1 MSNDIL
7 YQSTSINTARLER
20 IGAHSHIRGL
30 GLNELLEARDEPPS
44 GSKSGATPSH
54 NMIGQ
59 VAARRAMGIVLKMIR
74 KGKIGGR
81 SVLLAGP
88 PSTGKTALAM
98 ALAQELG
105 PDVPFTNLSASQVF
119 SLELSKTEALTQA
132 VRRSMGVRIVEE
144 TEIIEGE
151 VVEIQIDSLLP
162 SSASGG
168 DSSKAK
174 GGGIT
179 KSGRLTLCTT
189 EMETIY
195 DLGSKMIDMLR
206 SEKVSAGDVIRIDK
220 ASGKISKLGRSF
232 SRSRD
237 YDAVSSTTKF
247 VQTPEGE
254 LMKRKEVVHTVSLH
268 EIDVIN
274 SRQQGFLALF
284 AGDTG
289 EISQEIRDQIDSK
302 VAEWR
307 DEGRATLV
315 PGVLFIDEVHML
327 DLECFSFLNRALES
341 EMAPVLV
348 IATNR
353 GVSKIRGT
361 EYTSPHGIPLDLLD
375 RLMIISTQPYSVDDI
390 RRILLVRC
398 DEEEVDMEPT
408 ALELLTRIASET
420 SLRYAINLIITSQ
433 LNAKKHKRSVVA
445 MEDVERC
452 FDLFV
457 DVKRSTKLLIKYQND
472 FLFNEI
478 DASLS
483 QSTTNKDKDGDGK
496 PAAEEEGKMEE
507 EKSTMDSV
515 QPMEES

>member
-1 MSNDIL
+1 MSDDI
-7 YQSTSINTARLER
+7 QFQQAADAARLER
-20 IGAHSHIRGL
+20 IGAHSHIHGL
-30 GLNELLEARDEPPS
+30 GLNELLESVKQSSD
-44 GSKSGATPSH
+44 

-59 VAARRAMGIVLKMIR
+59 EKARRAMGIVLKMIR
-74 KGKIGGR
+74 VGKIGGR

-88 PSTGKTALAM
+88 PGTGKTALAM
-98 ALAQELG
+98 GLAQELG
-105 PDVPFTNLSASQVF
+105 QDVPFTNLSASQVF

-144 TEIIEGE
+144 AEVIEGE
-151 VVEIQIDSLLP
+151 VVEIQIDSFLP
-162 SSASGG
+162 TA
-168 DSSKAK
+168 DKK
-174 GGGIT
+174 GPS

-189 EMETIY
+189 EMETVY
-195 DLGSKMIDMLR
+195 DLGTKMIEMLR

-254 LMKRKEVVHTVSLH
+254 LQKRKEVVHTVSLH

-289 EISQEIRDQIDSK
+289 EIRQEIRDQIDAK

-307 DEGRATLV
+307 EEGRATLV

-327 DLECFSFLNRALES
+327 DMECFSFLNRALES
-341 EMAPVLV
+341 ELAPVLV

-353 GVSKIRGT
+353 GLSKIRGT

-375 RLMIISTQPYSVDDI
+375 RLMIISTQQYEVDEI
-390 RRILLVRC
+390 RQILSVRC
-398 DEEEVDMEPT
+398 REEEVDMDPEAT
-408 ALELLTRIASET
+408 ELLTRIASET
-420 SLRYAINLIITSQ
+420 SLRYAMHLIITSQ
-433 LNAKKHKRSVVA
+433 LVATKRKSKSV
-445 MEDVERC
+445 EIQDIQRC
-452 FDLFV
+452 FSLFV
-457 DVKRSTKLLIKYQND
+457 DVKRSTKLVMEYHKE
-472 FLFNEI
+472 FLYNEL
-478 DASLS
+478 DVDGNTEKASEPP
-483 QSTTNKDKDGDGK
+483 T
-496 PAAEEEGKMEE
+496 
-507 EKSTMDSV
+507 
-515 QPMEES
+515 ESMQVG